1 MRPHPSISIL
11 TDATQACSELE
22 EWLDSDL
29 CVKCIIGCILRII
42 PMSNLKSKI
51 KVVFLGEQS
60 TGKTSILTRFIE
72 DKFEIGIGVT
82 I

>member
-1 MRPHPSISIL
+1 
-11 TDATQACSELE
+11 
-22 EWLDSDL
+22 
-29 CVKCIIGCILRII
+29 
-42 PMSNLKSKI
+42 MSLKNKI

-82 I
+82 FLS